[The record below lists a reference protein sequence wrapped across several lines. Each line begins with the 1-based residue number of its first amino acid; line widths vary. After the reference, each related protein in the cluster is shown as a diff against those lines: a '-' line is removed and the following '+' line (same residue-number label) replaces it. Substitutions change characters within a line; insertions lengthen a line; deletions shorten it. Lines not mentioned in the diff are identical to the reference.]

1 MTPLSARLTFL
12 GLIALAGAISANA
25 LYMQPPAETRRAAS
39 ETRDDRKPTEDE
51 TVGREEKSAA
61 DKGPLAPYREPAERS
76 VRAAP
81 PKQPEEAPAALRSRS
96 EPPREGRATPRA
108 RTPES
113 PPRKEV
119 VRAIQRELAHR
130 DYRVDRRDGR
140 VELSTRL
147 AVLLYE
153 YDSGLTLTGRPSEAL
168 LEQILFGP
176 FQGAGTEDP
185 VRRFEADPDLVA
197 RVQTILSRLG
207 FGNLEGTGRLGP
219 DTRSALRE
227 FAHFRDLRPDGRL
240 TPRLLL
246 ELSDI
251 SDESVVEGRLR

>member
-25 LYMQPPAETRRAAS
+25 LYMQPPAETRRAAG
-39 ETRDDRKPTEDE
+39 ETQDDRKPTEDE
-51 TVGREEKSAA
+51 TVGQEEKIAA

-81 PKQPEEAPAALRSRS
+81 PKQPEEAPAARRPRS
-96 EPPREGRATPRA
+96 EARATPRA
-108 RTPES
+108 RAPQS
-113 PPRKEV
+113 PPRKAV

-140 VELSTRL
+140 VDLSTRL
-147 AVLLYE
+147 SVLLYE

-207 FGNLEGTGRLGP
+207 FGNLKGTGRLGP

-227 FAHFRDLRPDGRL
+227 FALFRDLRPDGRL

-251 SDESVVEGRLR
+251 SDEPVVEGRLR